1 MGQATLVRKA
11 AVAGTFYPADA
22 KRLEA
27 EIKSYLNRVT
37 VDRSNEDICA
47 LIAPHAGYL
56 YSGPVAAHAYRQVQ
70 GKSYDTVVVISPSH
84 RQYFDFSSVF
94 SGESY
99 ETPLG
104 NIPVN
109 RELVEALDRGPEKSV
124 RAGREGHLHSAEH
137 ALEVHLPFLQVVLGS
152 FSLVPVVMGSQ
163 SRKCCL
169 ELGRALAG
177 VSRDRK
183 VLFVASS
190 DLSHFHSQDE
200 AQSLD
205 RHVVERINGFDPEG
219 LLDDLEKHQCE
230 ACGGGPVAAAMF
242 AGRELGA
249 VKAENLCYATSA
261 DTSGNFS
268 QVVGYTAGI
277 VYR

>member
-1 MGQATLVRKA
+1 MEQATLVRKA
-11 AVAGTFYPADA
+11 ALAGTFYPADA
-22 KRLEA
+22 KRLEK
-27 EIKSYLNRVT
+27 EIKSYLSRVT
-37 VDRSNEDICA
+37 VDRSKEDICA
-47 LIAPHAGYL
+47 LIAPHAGYM
-56 YSGPVAAHAYRQVQ
+56 YSGEVAAHAYRQVQ
-70 GKSYDTVVVISPSH
+70 GKNYATVVAIAPSH

-94 SGESY
+94 FGGSY

-104 NIPVN
+104 PVPVDK
-109 RELVEALDRGPEKSV
+109 ELVEALDRGPEKSV
-124 RAGREGHLHSAEH
+124 RIGKEGHLQTAEH

-163 SRKCCL
+163 SRRCTL
-169 ELGRALAG
+169 ELGRALSG

-183 VLFVASS
+183 VLIVASS
-190 DLSHFHSQDE
+190 DLSHFHGQDK

-205 RHVVERINGFDPEG
+205 QHVVARINAFDPEG
-219 LLDDLEKHQCE
+219 LLDDLERHDCE
-230 ACGGGPVAAAMF
+230 ACGGGPIAAAMF

-249 VKAENLCYATSA
+249 AKAENLCYATSA

-277 VYR
+277 IYR